1 MNKDKNKEEEENNLE
16 PFIHE
21 DSEFRTAFIGAIP
34 EKILDTLPHQFDP
47 KLIATLVKQL
57 TALDS
62 LQIKD
67 EVLHTLKA
75 DEAQAILVA
84 IIGMKEY
91 ANQRKIIVAAC
102 WESGLDFTNYFTFF
116 NALALNSEYAI
127 CMEAVTVITE
137 NMAGPF
143 SKAELTQAQTVVDKA
158 IQNADERLALFNLL
172 IDCLTTKL
180 NSN

>member
-1 MNKDKNKEEEENNLE
+1 MNKDTNKEEEENNLE

-102 WESGLDFTNYFTFF
+102 WESGLDFTNYF
-116 NALALNSEYAI
+116 
-127 CMEAVTVITE
+127 
-137 NMAGPF
+137 
-143 SKAELTQAQTVVDKA
+143 
-158 IQNADERLALFNLL
+158 
-172 IDCLTTKL
+172 
-180 NSN
+180 

>member
-1 MNKDKNKEEEENNLE
+1 MRIANLE
-16 PFIHE
+16 QHSLEP
-21 DSEFRTAFIGAIP
+21 SPKNFRNT
-34 EKILDTLPHQFDP
+34 PHQFDP

-102 WESGLDFTNYFTFF
+102 WESGLDFTNYFTFSMH
-116 NALALNSEYAI
+116 L
-127 CMEAVTVITE
+127 
-137 NMAGPF
+137 P
-143 SKAELTQAQTVVDKA
+143 
-158 IQNADERLALFNLL
+158 
-172 IDCLTTKL
+172 
-180 NSN
+180 

>member
-1 MNKDKNKEEEENNLE
+1 MGVW
-16 PFIHE
+16 
-21 DSEFRTAFIGAIP
+21 FR
-34 EKILDTLPHQFDP
+34 LY
-47 KLIATLVKQL
+47 KLF
-57 TALDS
+57 
-62 LQIKD
+62 
-67 EVLHTLKA
+67 
-75 DEAQAILVA
+75 
-84 IIGMKEY
+84 Y
-91 ANQRKIIVAAC
+91 
-102 WESGLDFTNYFTFF
+102 FF